1 MNKIDIIKR
10 LFFNYTKKHINKI
23 ILSVFFALLV
33 AGSTSAIAY
42 LLDPAIKK
50 IFIEK
55 DQALIIII
63 PIFIIVAFAVK
74 GFSLYVAKVLM
85 IGVSEEVRKDLQCDM
100 LNNLVEADTKLIDG
114 KHTGKFISNITND
127 VSHITNLISTA
138 VLNIFK
144 DSLTLIGLL
153 IVMFFQNWKLSLVA
167 LIMIPLATFAA
178 RTLGKRIGKVATE
191 QMLRAGIL
199 NTYLIEL
206 FKNHKL
212 IKIFQ
217 QEKYE
222 KIRAEKFIN
231 DVKEKTIKIATVYVR
246 SSPIMETLT
255 GIMIAVLIF
264 YSGKLVLKN
273 EIDINNFF
281 SFLAAMMLAYQPV
294 RSLATLNITISQGL
308 SAAKRILPVIDEKS
322 ELVQNKDDSEIKV
335 DTGNIEFKNVSFKYE
350 KKNEID
356 INNFFSFLAAM
367 MLAYQPVRS
376 LATLNITI
384 SQGLSAATRILPIID
399 EKSELQEN
407 KNSTEIKVN
416 AGDVEFKNVS
426 FKYEK
431 ERKNNTL
438 NSVNIKML
446 GGKMTSIVGHS
457 GAGKSTILNLIPR
470 FYDAISGDIEID
482 NQSIYNCTISSL
494 RKNISLVSQDTTLFD
509 DTIRNN
515 IAYANLG
522 ASQKEIEEAAKY
534 SYASEFIEKLP
545 NKYETIIGENGTR
558 LSGGE
563 KQRLSIARAMLKK
576 SQIILLDE
584 ATSSLDAETE
594 NKIQDAINFL
604 TKDRTTIVIA
614 HRLSTILNSDKIYVI
629 DAGTVV
635 GEGTHDQLLANSKVY
650 KNFYEKQ
657 IKKV

>member
-1 MNKIDIIKR
+1 MKKIDILKR
-10 LFFNYTKKHINKI
+10 LYFDYTRNHLKQIFLSLFFS
-23 ILSVFFALLV
+23 LFV

-55 DQALIIII
+55 DKTLMVII
-63 PIFIIVAFAVK
+63 PLFIMVAFTIK
-74 GFSLYVAKVLM
+74 GLSLYIAKVLM
-85 IGVSEEVRKDLQCDM
+85 IGVAEEIKKEMQCNM
-100 LNNLVEADTKLIDG
+100 LGNLISADTALIEG
-114 KHTGKFISNITND
+114 KHTGKFISILAND
-127 VSHITNLISTA
+127 VNHITNLVSVA
-138 VLNIFK
+138 LLNVFK
-144 DSLTLIGLL
+144 DSLTLVGLL
-153 IVMFFQNWKLSLVA
+153 MVMFFQNWKLSLIA
-167 LIMIPLATFAA
+167 IIMIPLASFAA
-178 RTLGKRIGKVATE
+178 KILGKRIGKVATE
-191 QMLRAGIL
+191 QMLKAGIL

-222 KIRAEKFIN
+222 NERAKKFIN
-231 DVKEKTIKIATVYVR
+231 DVKEKSKKIATVFIR

-255 GIMIAVLIF
+255 GIMIAILIF
-264 YSGKLVLKN
+264 YSGQLVLKN
-273 EIDINNFF
+273 EIEVNNFF

-294 RSLATLNITISQGL
+294 RSLATVNIAINQGL
-308 SAAKRILPVIDEKS
+308 SAAIRILPVIDEKS
-322 ELVQNKDDSEIKV
+322 KLTENEHDLEIKV
-335 DTGNIEFKNVSFKYE
+335 NKGDIEFKNVSFKYD
-350 KKNEID
+350 NED
-356 INNFFSFLAAM
+356 K
-367 MLAYQPVRS
+367 QTTKP
-376 LATLNITI
+376 
-384 SQGLSAATRILPIID
+384 
-399 EKSELQEN
+399 
-407 KNSTEIKVN
+407 
-416 AGDVEFKNVS
+416 
-426 FKYEK
+426 
-431 ERKNNTL
+431 TL
-438 NSVNIKML
+438 NSVSLKIL
-446 GGKMTSIVGHS
+446 GSKMTSIVGHS

-470 FYDAISGDIEID
+470 FYDINSGDIVID
-482 NQSIYNCTISSL
+482 NQSVYKSTISSL

-515 IAYANLG
+515 IAYANLE

-534 SYASEFIEKLP
+534 SFASEFIEKLP

-604 TKDRTTIVIA
+604 TKDKTTIVIA

-629 DAGTVV
+629 DAGKVV
-635 GEGTHDQLLANSKVY
+635 GEGTHDQLLANSTLY

-657 IKKV
+657 IRKK